1 MSFMVRVVLDISQNN
16 ARYPTVTS
24 KPLPLMGVHIIGGFL
39 TLAASS
45 IFFTLVSATNDLLG
59 LQREKRELEKSH
71 RLLSALVQKGS
82 MPLHLQFFDKD

>member
-59 LQREKRELEKSH
+59 SPEMATQITSAAQV
-71 RLLSALVQKGS
+71 LLGR
-82 MPLHLQFFDKD
+82 FC

>member
-45 IFFTLVSATNDLLG
+45 IFFTLVSATNDL
-59 LQREKRELEKSH
+59 
-71 RLLSALVQKGS
+71 
-82 MPLHLQFFDKD
+82 